1 MYKQYQPLLD
11 GTASLEVNDF
21 LKEDQTLLAF
31 SKVLHTHI
39 QNAQPQNEHITIEQ
53 TLCRA

>member
-39 QNAQPQNEHITIEQ
+39 
-53 TLCRA
+53 